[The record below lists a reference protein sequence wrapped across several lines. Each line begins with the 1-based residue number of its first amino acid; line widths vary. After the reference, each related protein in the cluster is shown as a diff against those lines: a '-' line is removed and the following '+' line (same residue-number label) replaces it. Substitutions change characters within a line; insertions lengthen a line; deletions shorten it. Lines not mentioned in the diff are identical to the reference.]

1 MTEPAAPAP
10 EIRQEA
16 MPEYDRVKNKTLDLL
31 DQAQDAL
38 TFMEEQLLRASRGK
52 VERSELL
59 EASSQAAVKLLRLY
73 QWLRPKVRRGG
84 KFQDKYKLL
93 GRMELY
99 AWGKLPLND
108 LAGNEAYML
117 AAYNRLQEFI
127 EELKLTKFE
136 KEVIPPWVKLALA
149 MSSRKR

>member
-1 MTEPAAPAP
+1 
-10 EIRQEA
+10 

-31 DQAQDAL
+31 DQAQDAI
-38 TFMEEQLLRASRGK
+38 TAMEEQLLRVSRGK
-52 VERSELL
+52 IERTELL
-59 EASSQAAVKLLRLY
+59 ESSSQAAVKLLRLY

-84 KFQDKYKLL
+84 KFSKHYELL

-99 AWGKLPLND
+99 AWGKKPLQD

-127 EELKLTKFE
+127 EDLKLTKFE
-136 KEVIPPWVKLALA
+136 KEVIPPWVRLALA